1 MKLFR
6 KRSKLNNKGLSLVEL
21 VCAVAI
27 FAVATTVIGGAMV
40 VSAQNYS
47 RGTNELDLQQEAQ
60 TATNLIGDLL
70 YDATGASF
78 NTTSKTLEIEG
89 PDFVYRIVHEGT
101 NLKYEQYVPDPGG
114 SITLSAS
121 GILAENVLE
130 FNSPDLAAHDDF
142 DTDKNVEIELKIGDA
157 TRSYKAEYSTT
168 ARNGKADSS
177 GVTESAE
184 IIVDRELVLEPGQL
198 YTLPFEVVGTITNKS
213 VQITPATGLSI
224 HPGAN
229 SVSIQPDATASGA
242 ITIRIE
248 TIERKKDNLGN
259 PTSDP
264 AAFADVD
271 VKIRRVNKITSPMDD
286 AEASGAGDGYVDADS
301 NYWRNPTGSGN
312 YKAGTE
318 YRIEFD
324 VASHTDYANK
334 VFGKKFDMDY
344 VNPRQV
350 DISYTMNGG
359 NVNDYV
365 ENVVI
370 NNVDNPYITFNLKQD
385 MPNGSEIVLT
395 ATAKHP
401 NGTNKTGF
409 DYDGGASAANVV
421 KVVKIKCDDP
431 LFTASNFVR
440 GSDGVKISITQDQF
454 DDIIALMETTYND
467 TNMKNQYGALMTIYE
482 WDGST
487 KTKVLGPYTFGNNKD
502 DIKIDAIDSA
512 RMAPHKAYIVEM
524 VLMFYHA
531 DGSQVWEWDA
541 SPYRSEITLD
551 AVSVDY
557 KDQTVGSSTY
567 KGTVDSRYQL
577 SVNSEAKI
585 SMEVAGVNMQN
596 NQNALTFDFEKKVNG
611 VWVTVDP
618 TNNKPVTDYI
628 KTSQLDGGSTIKN
641 SGEINYR
648 FEFKEKGTYRA
659 IPRLTNFSWS
669 NYTDNG
675 SNSTGNGTDAKYSLY
690 SKGDGAGNGE
700 YGICYFEVN

>member
-6 KRSKLNNKGLSLVEL
+6 KRRKLNNKGLSLVEL

-101 NLKYEQYVPDPGG
+101 NLKYEQYVPGPGG

-142 DTDKNVEIELKIGDA
+142 DMDKNVEIELKIGDA

-213 VQITPATGLSI
+213 VQITTAAGLSI

-229 SVSIQPDATASGA
+229 SVSIQPDATANGA
-242 ITIRIE
+242 VTIRIE
-248 TIERKKDNLGN
+248 TIERKKDNLDN

-286 AEASGAGDGYVDADS
+286 AEASGDGDGYVDADS

-324 VASHTDYANK
+324 IASHTDYANK

-359 NVNDYV
+359 DINAYV

-370 NNVDNPYITFNLKQD
+370 NGVDNPSITFKLKQD

-431 LFTASNFVR
+431 LYSASAFVR
-440 GSDGVKISITQDQF
+440 GSDGVKISIDEEQL
-454 DDIIALMETTYND
+454 DDIETLMADTYKNP
-467 TNMKNQYGALMTIYE
+467 NMHHQYGSLMTIYE
-482 WDGST
+482 VNGNT
-487 KTKVLGPYTFGNNKD
+487 KTKVIGPYTFGNTDD
-502 DIKIDAIDSA
+502 DIKIDYEDST
-512 RMAPHKAYIVEM
+512 RLAPHKKYIVEM
-524 VLMFYHA
+524 ILMFYHD
-531 DGSQVWEWDA
+531 DGSQVWSWEN

-557 KDQTVGSSTY
+557 KNQTVGSDTY
-567 KGTVDSRYQL
+567 KGTIDSRYQVP
-577 SVNSEAKI
+577 VNKETKI
-585 SMEVAGVNMQN
+585 NMEVKGVNMQSH
-596 NQNALTFDFEKKVNG
+596 QSVLQFDFEKKVNG

-618 TNNKPVTDYI
+618 TNNKQVKEYI
-628 KTSQLDGGSTIKN
+628 HQSQLDSAPIIN
-641 SGEINYR
+641 SGEIVYK

-659 IPRLTNFSWS
+659 IPRLNNYSWQ
-669 NYTDNG
+669 NYSGGG
-675 SNSTGNGTDAKYSLY
+675 SNSTGTGTDPQYSIY
-690 SKGDGAGNGE
+690 SVGDGAGNGE